1 MYQYQILMSHTK
13 KLCEDKWH
21 KRVGL
26 LDCMVFR
33 SKYGSP
39 LRDPGMSNE
48 YSMNE
53 GAGRVGEEEEA
64 VIAL

>member
-1 MYQYQILMSHTK
+1 
-13 KLCEDKWH
+13 
-21 KRVGL
+21 
-26 LDCMVFR
+26 MVFR

-53 GAGRVGEEEEA
+53 GAGRVGEEEA

>member
-1 MYQYQILMSHTK
+1 MAQESRTS
-13 KLCEDKWH
+13 
-21 KRVGL
+21 R
-26 LDCMVFR
+26 F
-33 SKYGSP
+33 YGAQVEVWK
-39 LRDPGMSNE
+39 PGMSNE